1 MAAKKKA
8 KQKQTLKTE
17 ALADLDQLRQMV
29 QKAIDEGATN
39 VEQVHQAIAN
49 MPYKYL
55 EKIEIIGD
63 KVRVVKDAQE
73 KTIGQVY
80 QLLRNINDKVA
91 DFTED
96 ILKKV

>member
-1 MAAKKKA
+1 MATKKKA

-17 ALADLDQLRQMV
+17 ALADLNELRQMV
-29 QKAIDEGATN
+29 QKAIEEGATN
-39 VEQVHQAIAN
+39 VEQVHQAIAKI
-49 MPYKYL
+49 PYKYL
-55 EKIEIIGD
+55 EKIELIGD

-80 QLLRNINDKVA
+80 QLLRNVNEKVA
-91 DFTED
+91 DFTEE